1 MNMPGRIRF
10 VVLGGVVLSGTLIGV
25 VATAQNAPAPL
36 HIEKV
41 KDNLYVITGGR
52 GTGSSSSTVSGNTSV
67 FVTAAGVVLVD
78 TKLPGFGT
86 GILEQVRSVTAKPIT
101 MIINTHTHVDHTG
114 GNPELP
120 RNVEHVAHVNTGAN
134 MARMDLFKGTNQ
146 SLLPTRTFSDRLS
159 LMTGPDRIDLY
170 YFGPGHTNGDTIVVF
185 PALRVAATGDLF
197 ARKWA
202 PLVDAANG
210 GSAAQFPN
218 TLDKALAGIKDVD
231 QLITGHAT
239 TPIGREGTFTAF
251 SPVARWSDL
260 QEYAAFTHALVDAAR
275 AAKTA
280 GKTVDEA
287 LAGLKL
293 PERYRDYN
301 MNNARADIQR
311 VYEETR

>member
-1 MNMPGRIRF
+1 MNRPGRIRF
-10 VVLGGVVLSGTLIGV
+10 VVLSGVVLSGALIGV

-134 MARMDLFKGTNQ
+134 MARMDLFKGANQ

>member
-1 MNMPGRIRF
+1 
-10 VVLGGVVLSGTLIGV
+10 VVLSGVVLSGALIGV

-134 MARMDLFKGTNQ
+134 MARMDLFKGANQ

-210 GSAAQFPN
+210 GSATQFPN

>member
-1 MNMPGRIRF
+1 MNRPGRIRF
-10 VVLGGVVLSGTLIGV
+10 EVLSGVVLSGALIGV

-134 MARMDLFKGTNQ
+134 MARMDLFKGANQ

>member
-1 MNMPGRIRF
+1 
-10 VVLGGVVLSGTLIGV
+10 VVLSGVVLSGALIGV

-134 MARMDLFKGTNQ
+134 MARMDLFKGANQ

>member
-1 MNMPGRIRF
+1 MTRAA
-10 VVLGGVVLSGTLIGV
+10 VLTAILAAGAFAGV

-52 GTGSSSSTVSGNTSV
+52 GTGPSSATVSGNTSV
-67 FVTAAGVVLVD
+67 FIVSGGVVLVD
-78 TKLPGFGT
+78 TKLPGFGA
-86 GILEQVRSVTAKPIT
+86 GILEQVKSVTSKPIT
-101 MIINTHTHVDHTG
+101 MIINTHTHADHTG

-120 RNVEHVAHVNTGAN
+120 RNVEHVAQANTRAN
-134 MARMDLFKGTNQ
+134 MAKMDLFKSANE
-146 SLLPTRTFSDRLS
+146 SLLPTRTFADRLS
-159 LMTGPDRIDLY
+159 LLSGSDRIDLY

-185 PALRVAATGDLF
+185 PALRVAAIGDLF

-210 GSAAQFPN
+210 GSAAQFPA
-218 TLDKALAGIKDVD
+218 TLDKAIAGIKDVD

-239 TPIGREGTFTAF
+239 TPIGREGTFTTF
-251 SPVARWSDL
+251 SPVAKWSDL
-260 QEYAAFTHALVDAAR
+260 QEYAAFTHAFVDAAR
-275 AAKTA
+275 AAKAA

-293 PERYRDYN
+293 PDRFRDYN